1 MQHNPSSELL
11 PIASGEARIIGIPG
25 PGIRLRPYHPAA
37 NGEPAD
43 PAAPFVNR
51 SSGSLP
57 YRAFLMG
64 GRVDDQLLLPFV
76 TILVMPDEYP
86 GTKSG
91 STAPGATNRQIEA
104 VWQEAFRSWLLAGDD
119 GVVELERRLLID
131 PSQLPRHA
139 PVTYCTRTGDYFEPV
154 CPECFGP
161 LRVCRDEARLRAAGL
176 PGFADTLQRFLSCAA
191 CQGSGAPQVFYTFSL
206 RPTDTVAPGIRIRK
220 RGELYRDMAPR
231 ITTGTEAPAS
241 PHPCFTCQHR
251 ESCYPPGRQVVDR
264 VPAEDLLVPLF
275 FHDTPFIPVAA
286 RPFGF
291 AETAALIGGAT
302 ADDFFDAATG
312 SASGAEGPLH
322 QSTLNAL
329 LAEREQYLFAGDPT
343 GLLALEVFYLKL
355 AAFSGLVRGVR
366 ALHASAGRPHLNLS
380 PERIAGQLSP
390 ADGAP
395 LPARW
400 RLTLDLGDL
409 ITTAPLESL
418 EAERLGPEPVVYSLP
433 FPLAEAYLPEAMQR
447 LPSSTLFMRMTPKS
461 VTLEP
466 GPAGTVVVVRAD
478 LTSDTHADGDGGRHD
493 LVRLSI
499 ESAAVDG
506 GRLLLA
512 GRRLESIP
520 GGFVF
525 EGRSAPLPEAA
536 AKALASLRGG
546 SAEVGLHAAFSV
558 PVDIVSLGILL
569 FRFLLANDQ
578 QEVGTLDRAA
588 LERLAA
594 QVALDDRVENRSP
607 IDADRQYRARLARA
621 LGTESILAGPEQVLY
636 RASDRTLAP
645 AATPPTLWQDA
656 LVLALRLGTNR
667 PGFSLRGR
675 LDEWDPEKLAAPLDE
690 VLEELAILAERARG
704 ALIGS
709 GGRNGLLQQVC
720 DDFLQDLEE
729 ARSVSSASDDGGSDR
744 TVVVSMRKKS

>member
-1 MQHNPSSELL
+1 MQRDPMSEPL
-11 PIASGEARIIGIPG
+11 PFASGETRIIGIPG
-25 PGIRLRPYHPAA
+25 PGVRLRPYIPVT
-37 NGEPAD
+37 GGD
-43 PAAPFVNR
+43 PASQAPPFINR

-64 GRVDDQLLLPFV
+64 GRVGDQMLLPFV

-91 STAPGATNRQIEA
+91 STAPGATNRQMEA
-104 VWQEAFRSWLLAGDD
+104 VWLESFRSWNLAGDD
-119 GVVELERRLLID
+119 GVVELERRLLTN
-131 PSQLPRHA
+131 PGQMPRHA

-161 LRVCRDEARLRAAGL
+161 LLVCRDEARLRAAGL
-176 PGFADTLQRFLSCAA
+176 PGFAETRQRFLTCAA
-191 CQGSGAPQVFYTFSL
+191 CQESGAASVFYTFSL
-206 RPTDTVAPGIRIRK
+206 RAPDTVAPGTRVRK

-231 ITTGTEAPAS
+231 ITTGTDTPAS
-241 PHPCFTCQHR
+241 PHPCFSCPHR
-251 ESCYPPGRQVVDR
+251 EACYPPGRQVMDR

-275 FHDTPFIPVAA
+275 FYDTPFIPVAA

-302 ADDFFDAATG
+302 ADDFGEAATE
-312 SASGAEGPLH
+312 SASSLEGPLH
-322 QSTLNAL
+322 QATLANL
-329 LAEREQYLFAGDPT
+329 LAEREQFLFAGDPT

-380 PERIAGQLSP
+380 PERIAGQLSQ

-400 RLTLDLGDL
+400 RLTLDLADL

-418 EAERLGPEPVVYSLP
+418 EAERLGTEPVVHSIP
-433 FPLAEAYLPEAMQR
+433 FPLAEAYLPESMQR
-447 LPSSTLFMRMTPKS
+447 LPSSTVFMRMTPVS
-461 VTLEP
+461 VTLGP
-466 GPAGTVVVVRAD
+466 GPTGTVVAVRAE
-478 LTSDTHADGDGGRHD
+478 LVSDSHADGDGGRHD

-499 ESAAVDG
+499 ESASVEG
-506 GRLLLA
+506 GRLQLA

-525 EGRSAPLPEAA
+525 EGKSGPLPEAT
-536 AKALASLRGG
+536 AKSLTGLRAGT
-546 SAEVGLHAAFSV
+546 AEVGIHAVFSV
-558 PVDIVSLGILL
+558 PVDVVSLGILL

-578 QEVGTLDRAA
+578 QEVSVLDRAA
-588 LERLAA
+588 LERLAG
-594 QVALDDRVENRSP
+594 QVALEDRPENRSP
-607 IDADRQYRARLARA
+607 VDADRQYRARLVRA
-621 LGTESILAGPEQVLY
+621 LTSESIEAGPEQVLY
-636 RASDRTLAP
+636 RAVDRLLAP

-667 PGFSLRGR
+667 AGFSLRSR
-675 LDEWDPEKLAAPLDE
+675 LDDWDPEKLSAPLDE
-690 VLEELAILAERARG
+690 LLEELAILAERARG

-720 DDFLQDLEE
+720 DDFLTDLEE
-729 ARSVSSASDDGGSDR
+729 ARSISSTSEEGGGDR
-744 TVVVSMRKKS
+744 TVVVSLRKKS